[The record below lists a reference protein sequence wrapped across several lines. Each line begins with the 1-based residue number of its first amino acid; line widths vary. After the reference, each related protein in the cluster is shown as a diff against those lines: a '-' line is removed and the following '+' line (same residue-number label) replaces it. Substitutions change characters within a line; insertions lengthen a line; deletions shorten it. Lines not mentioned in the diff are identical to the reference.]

1 MVFSCSFEHTCIHI
15 LPTII
20 NYALCFQLTDLTT
33 KLKEIGEE
41 ASDGKLLL
49 SYAYSVL
56 LPEVSISSV
65 SIIFFVTCI
74 VHTLNCS

>member
-1 MVFSCSFEHTCIHI
+1 MYSQ
-15 LPTII
+15 L
-20 NYALCFQLTDLTT
+20 YALCFQLTDLAT
-33 KLKEIGEE
+33 KLKEIGEK
-41 ASDGKLLL
+41 ASDGKLLM

-74 VHTLNCS
+74 LKSGIHVVVFQNAREFN